1 MNIFSERELPR
12 GLVLSGNP
20 QLNGLWQKPLSSW
33 VRIFPAVD
41 HVSKEKGDR
50 IYLNPYH
57 SDPYLK
63 KNQKPHTH
71 THTNSIDAE
80 VISDQEHFDRQGILT
95 TELATLLIFDRLLW
109 PFYWYF
115 VGTQKE
121 KFVEFMK

>member
-1 MNIFSERELPR
+1 MTHI
-12 GLVLSGNP
+12 
-20 QLNGLWQKPLSSW
+20 K
-33 VRIFPAVD
+33 
-41 HVSKEKGDR
+41 
-50 IYLNPYH
+50 
-57 SDPYLK
+57 K

-71 THTNSIDAE
+71 ANSTDAE
-80 VISDQEHFDRQGILT
+80 IISDQEHFNRQGILT